1 MSKYFIITL
10 INLLIFN
17 NIYAFSYTS
26 LDASPESDAID
37 WSKKKHL
44 LRKNRLH
51 MQNQRSTTISRLSL
65 QLRKL

>member
-37 WSKKKHL
+37 WSKKNTCSG
-44 LRKNRLH
+44 RTGYTCRTREV
-51 MQNQRSTTISRLSL
+51 QLSVDFPYN
-65 QLRKL
+65 